1 MQFTVEQ
8 FSQANSVEKPVAY
21 GFLRYLA
28 EKGFAITTK
37 AAKPENQRGKPAV
50 IYQIEANVSTA
61 LGIKE
66 FADKPVETATEVKSG
81 IWFEENFNL

>member
-28 EKGFAITTK
+28 EKGLATTTK
-37 AAKPENQRGKPAV
+37 ATKPENQRGKPAV
-50 IYQIEANVSTA
+50 IYHVETSVATSLN
-61 LGIKE
+61 IKE

-81 IWFEENFNL
+81 TWFEENFNL